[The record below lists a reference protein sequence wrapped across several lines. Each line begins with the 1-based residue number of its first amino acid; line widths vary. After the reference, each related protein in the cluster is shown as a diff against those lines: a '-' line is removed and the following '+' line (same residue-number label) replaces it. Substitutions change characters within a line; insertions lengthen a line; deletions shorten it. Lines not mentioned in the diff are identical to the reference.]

1 MVPCSPSMFER
12 TRRYSVAMELD
23 DSFEVGQKYHQN
35 TQNRTL
41 RFSLPMDETTIL
53 HQDDEEKDQTQGAAN
68 TTRRFSIGQ
77 LMDLTQPLQWDPS
90 PPHLQSSSSSSP
102 NSSEMTLAHTELL
115 LAALVSPHDSTSIA
129 LDATNHLSIDM
140 ETTQACC
147 ASPVSSPHQDL
158 SHSRAR
164 VTDSFSGETS
174 NQTVVQVVAGMPFLY
189 GSLKRVA
196 QLLLHRS

>member
-53 HQDDEEKDQTQGAAN
+53 HQDEEEKDQAQGEAN

-90 PPHLQSSSSSSP
+90 PPHLQSSSSSP

-115 LAALVSPHDSTSIA
+115 LSALVSPPNSASIT

-147 ASPVSSPHQDL
+147 ASPVTSPHQD

-164 VTDSFSGETS
+164 VTDSYPGETS
-174 NQTVVQVVAGMPFLY
+174 NQTMMQVVAGIPFLY